1 MDDNVKILSHNLKFL
16 RKSIKLNQEELAK
29 KLNIKRSNVAAYEAK
44 NVEPRLK
51 TILEMAR
58 LFDIDLSHFL
68 QIKLVEGDKFPAFDG
83 GKTKDIEK
91 VIPVSLDNA
100 DVSTFIEKSVKI
112 KKILVGFKAFYEYR
126 KSRILEK
133 SPESEKLIFDI
144 DNFIQLI
151 EHMLSYNEVM
161 IKASTNHQRLTN
173 K

>member
-1 MDDNVKILSHNLKFL
+1 MEDKVKILSHNLKFL

-29 KLNIKRSNVAAYEAK
+29 KLNIKRSNIAAYEAK

-68 QIKLVEGDKFPAFDG
+68 QVKLVEGDDFPAFD

-91 VIPVSLDNA
+91 IIPVSINNA
-100 DVSTFIEKSVKI
+100 DVTNFIEKSVKI

-126 KSRILEK
+126 KSRLIDK
-133 SPESEKLIFDI
+133 TPDSEKLIYDI

-173 K
+173 H